1 MSQAGE
7 PPSHPPG
14 SHGQGRASRLR
25 SVNLGVRLLCE
36 LALLVALAVW
46 GFHVG
51 SGLAS
56 DLVLG
61 LGAPLLAAVVW
72 GRWVAPASRRRL
84 ADPAACSWRCC
95 CSWWSSLMP

>member
-1 MSQAGE
+1 
-7 PPSHPPG
+7 
-14 SHGQGRASRLR
+14 LR

-61 LGAPLLAAVVW
+61 PGGAAAGRDRVGPVGRAGVAAAPRRPGRLLVEVLLFVVVIFDAIRRPDA
-72 GRWVAPASRRRL
+72 GVLEAGSRNRTNRI
-84 ADPAACSWRCC
+84 
-95 CSWWSSLMP
+95 